1 MSPWSIYLRVL
12 AGHQQTWNNNE
23 RYNRCP
29 CNTRFEDVW
38 MRGRNILHAIQE
50 HPDNTKH
57 RLSKSLFTVQRRH
70 TDTLCRTGSKKSP
83 RNH

>member
-23 RYNRCP
+23 RYSRCP
-29 CNTRFEDVW
+29 CNTPFEDVW
-38 MRGRNILHAIQE
+38 MWGEKNILYVIQQ

-57 RLSKSLFTVQRRH
+57 
-70 TDTLCRTGSKKSP
+70 
-83 RNH
+83 

>member
-12 AGHQQTWNNNE
+12 AGHQQIWNNSE
-23 RYNRCP
+23 RYSRCP

-38 MRGRNILHAIQE
+38 MRRKNILYVIQQ

-57 RLSKSLFTVQRRH
+57 
-70 TDTLCRTGSKKSP
+70 
-83 RNH
+83 